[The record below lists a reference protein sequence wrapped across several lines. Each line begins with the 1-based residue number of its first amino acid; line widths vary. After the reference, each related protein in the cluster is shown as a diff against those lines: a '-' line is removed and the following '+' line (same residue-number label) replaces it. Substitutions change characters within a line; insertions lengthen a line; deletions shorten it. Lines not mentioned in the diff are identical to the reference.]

1 MMCMKKIKYLIE
13 YFKYLD
19 NPIEA
24 LKFKFGLKNSCE
36 LNVKNSHQKI
46 IINNESTLN
55 EIIIKIKRIPQNKTS
70 EFLKYME
77 EIDKNSQYTT
87 IGDIKY
93 INVRNSEF
101 KENFPLE
108 YAICTEE
115 YFYGDEWNMVDFNGR
130 HVIDIGGNNG
140 DTSLYFAKKGAE
152 VIGFEPVKHLYDLAL
167 KNIDLNSNFK
177 DKITFINKG
186 VGAKRGELKIT
197 ANSIKDYIDDDTY
210 KMEIITIEDI
220 INNYNFKPDILKM
233 DCEGCEFEIILNED
247 LTMFNDIIFEH
258 HSKII
263 GKDFRP
269 LIEKLESYGFK
280 IDTYPVVVSDLPFE
294 DIGIIHAY
302 K

>member
-1 MMCMKKIKYLIE
+1 MKKIKHFIE

-19 NPIEA
+19 NPIEV
-24 LKFKFGLKNSCE
+24 LKFKFGFKPSCE
-36 LNVKNSHQKI
+36 LIAKNSHQKI
-46 IINNESTLN
+46 IINNETTLN
-55 EIIIKIKRIPQNKTS
+55 EIMIKIKRISKEKTS
-70 EFLKYME
+70 EFLRYME
-77 EIDKNSQYTT
+77 EIDKNMEYVT
-87 IGDIKY
+87 IGNIKY
-93 INVRNSEF
+93 VNVRNSKF
-101 KENFPLE
+101 KENSSFE

-115 YFYGDEWNMVDFNGR
+115 YFYDDEWNMVDFNGR

-167 KNIDLNSNFK
+167 ENIDLNDDLK
-177 DKITFINKG
+177 GRITFVNKG
-186 VGAKRGELKIT
+186 VGAKRGELQIN
-197 ANSIKDYIDDDTY
+197 AISIKDYIDDDNY
-210 KMEIITIEDI
+210 KMEIITIKDI
-220 INNYNFKPDILKM
+220 LNNYNFTPDILKI

-258 HSKII
+258 HSKIT

-269 LIEKLESYGFK
+269 LIEKLESDGFK
-280 IDTYPVVVSDLPFE
+280 IDTFPVVVSNLPFE